1 MRKTSCLTA
10 VFLLGGFAA
19 PGSAGAETLQE
30 ALVSAYNG
38 NPTLM
43 AQRAKLRAAD
53 EGVPQALANW
63 RPSVKLSGDYGKS
76 QAETNK
82 SSVSQ
87 AGTFTSTPKDAGVTV
102 TQALYRGGRTTA
114 QTRQAEAEV
123 EATRAQLTST
133 EQTVLLNVI
142 TAYMD
147 VVQFRAVVEL
157 SRNNEQVLQR
167 QLDATNDRFRVGEV
181 TRTDVAQ
188 AESRLSAAHAD
199 RRQAEGNL
207 AASTATYI
215 KVVGHPPD
223 TLFVPG
229 PTEKVPVSVDAA
241 RGAAEHNNP
250 DIINAQ
256 YSYVAAKEGIDL
268 IAGELLPTVTLT
280 GNAAKNYNY
289 QGEGPTER
297 VLQATVNLTV
307 PIYQQGQE
315 YARLRAQKHTAGQA
329 RLTVDVTRRDI
340 MEAVTKAWEGWQTS
354 QARIASYS
362 DQIRAAEVALEG
374 VTRESQV
381 GSRTVL
387 DVLNAEQEL
396 LTAKVNLVQAQHDET
411 LASYQL
417 RSTVGQLTARALDLP
432 VQYYDPV
439 LHYEDVRDQWFGAA
453 ISPVYSDEVK

>member
-199 RRQAEGNL
+199 RRQA
-207 AASTATYI
+207 
-215 KVVGHPPD
+215 
-223 TLFVPG
+223 
-229 PTEKVPVSVDAA
+229 
-241 RGAAEHNNP
+241 
-250 DIINAQ
+250 
-256 YSYVAAKEGIDL
+256 
-268 IAGELLPTVTLT
+268 
-280 GNAAKNYNY
+280 
-289 QGEGPTER
+289 
-297 VLQATVNLTV
+297 
-307 PIYQQGQE
+307 
-315 YARLRAQKHTAGQA
+315 
-329 RLTVDVTRRDI
+329 
-340 MEAVTKAWEGWQTS
+340 
-354 QARIASYS
+354 
-362 DQIRAAEVALEG
+362 
-374 VTRESQV
+374 
-381 GSRTVL
+381 
-387 DVLNAEQEL
+387 
-396 LTAKVNLVQAQHDET
+396 
-411 LASYQL
+411 
-417 RSTVGQLTARALDLP
+417 
-432 VQYYDPV
+432 
-439 LHYEDVRDQWFGAA
+439 
-453 ISPVYSDEVK
+453 

>member
-315 YARLRAQKHTAGQA
+315 
-329 RLTVDVTRRDI
+329 
-340 MEAVTKAWEGWQTS
+340 
-354 QARIASYS
+354 
-362 DQIRAAEVALEG
+362 
-374 VTRESQV
+374 
-381 GSRTVL
+381 
-387 DVLNAEQEL
+387 
-396 LTAKVNLVQAQHDET
+396 
-411 LASYQL
+411 
-417 RSTVGQLTARALDLP
+417 
-432 VQYYDPV
+432 
-439 LHYEDVRDQWFGAA
+439 
-453 ISPVYSDEVK
+453 